1 MTLGELRLPIVLE
14 MFKAQDSAKKFTRD
28 LKGLEDQSRKTA
40 SVTAT
45 LQSKMQNVG
54 LTFIGLQSVV
64 SALKGTLGQFVN
76 QFNTFQAAAKGLES
90 ISVFKGID
98 PEAAGSAVRSLESVR
113 SGLMSVS
120 DASTAAKNLLAANFT
135 LEQTVQII
143 DRLSNSAAFGRQA
156 SLSFGDAVRSA
167 TEGIKNGNSIL
178 VDNAGVTKNLSVM
191 LEQAG
196 FKAQDM
202 MRAGEDAG
210 VRIAILNGIMTET
223 QGQVGDVAK
232 LMGTGAGAAAQFQ
245 KSMGDLQIAFG
256 EMLSSYLLPILK
268 PLTGFLQYLS
278 TAPGNVK
285 AAALAI
291 TVLATAFIFL
301 NGAIPTAV
309 KTIAIL
315 SAGIIALPAQLRLVV
330 GGILA
335 VSAAAYA
342 LSVAF
347 GVLGVASG
355 GITIAIGALVT
366 GLSAVISYFATASES
381 AEDLS
386 AQVNQLRD
394 EISQSRSNLEQLK
407 DLGEAINLGVS
418 DNEKSLE
425 LTATLKDLA
434 QIYPDI
440 ITGVN
445 AYTGELQTNANVIQ
459 TVIDRESQLQ
469 RIRNDALVYK
479 IAAGIKELMNNY
491 SDQIDAS
498 QDLSQENNQLK
509 QEVEELVEA
518 NTLLN
523 SGLNQSALASGQ
535 LTDEQANLHA
545 QIQSNEARI
554 QYLTEQIG
562 DNSSEMLD
570 GANAAAQLKQQLVDL
585 IAAGLRTGN
594 LTDVFNTLTMS
605 LGSSS
610 QAATTLQGVFA
621 NLSSNAIANL
631 LGISSSAQNMGQVL
645 WAIAKGQAFLTQG
658 NFSAAEAMFNIA
670 KGIQVSAPGSGTTG
684 TTKTSG
690 TGKQKSSR
698 APTGDKEEE
707 LNEEKRLLTE
717 IAEIEKKIAA
727 NAGNVGALKDLNEE
741 LRELRNELQY
751 VRTGIEVLDFV
762 EQLEGVSRS
771 RADLVAGMKEAAD
784 TYVEGNKK
792 AIEEV
797 DRLKIES
804 IKDETKRKRAQLQL
818 DRKLAIEE
826 INSRNID
833 PAIKKELISLTD
845 RKYNQEDPN
854 ESANKTEQL
863 FSQSLSFASQIS
875 SVLGI
880 GAETFAGQ
888 LISGLQ
894 QGLSLANSFASL
906 LSAILNISGGG
917 GLFSLLGFAGGGS
930 VPGSGSRDTVPA
942 MLTPG
947 EFVVKKAVVN
957 KIGTGFFEWLNG
969 GGLFTSIAGK
979 YASGGLVTQ
988 QAASQ
993 PQVYI
998 INSKVRGNDLDLV
1011 LKRTNRIN
1019 NRRLT

>member
-1 MTLGELRLPIVLE
+1 MTLGELRLPIVLQ
-14 MFKAQDSAKKFTRD
+14 MFNALDSTKKLTGN
-28 LKGLEDQSRKTA
+28 LKSLEDQSKRTA

-45 LQSKMQNVG
+45 LQSKMQNAG
-54 LTFIGLQSVV
+54 LTFMGLQSIVG
-64 SALKGTLGQFVN
+64 ALKGTLGQFVN
-76 QFNTFQAAAKGLES
+76 QFNSFQAAAKGLES
-90 ISVFKGID
+90 ISIFKGID
-98 PEAAGSAVRSLESVR
+98 AEAAGAAVKSLESVR
-113 SGLMSVS
+113 SGLMSVA
-120 DASTAAKNLLAANFT
+120 DASTAMKNLLAANFT
-135 LEQTVQII
+135 LEESVQMI

-210 VRIAILNGIMTET
+210 VRMAILNGIMTET

-256 EMLSSYLLPILK
+256 QMLSAYLLPILK
-268 PLTGFLQYLS
+268 PLTNFLQSLS
-278 TAPGNVK
+278 TAPGNIK
-285 AAALAI
+285 TAALAI
-291 TVLATAFIFL
+291 TVLSTAFIFL
-301 NGAIPTAV
+301 NGAIPASV
-309 KTIAIL
+309 KIIAL
-315 SAGIIALPAQLRLVV
+315 LAAGIIALPAQFRLVAA
-330 GGILA
+330 GILTLTG
-335 VSAAAYA
+335 AAYA

-366 GLSAVISYFATASES
+366 GLSGVISYFAATS
-381 AEDLS
+381 DS
-386 AQVNQLRD
+386 AQDLTADVMKLRD
-394 EISQSRSNLEQLK
+394 EVGQSKSNLEQLK
-407 DLGEAINLGVS
+407 ALGESIGLGVA

-425 LTATLKDLA
+425 LTATLKDLS

-459 TVIDRESQLQ
+459 SVIDRETQLQ
-469 RIRNDALVYK
+469 KIRNDALVYK
-479 IAAGIKELMNNY
+479 IAGGIKEITDKY
-491 SDQIDAS
+491 SEQIDAS
-498 QDLSQENNQLK
+498 QDLIYENKNLQQELDELNN
-509 QEVEELVEA
+509 A
-518 NTLLN
+518 NVKLS
-523 SGLNQSALASGQ
+523 SGLDNSAVASGQ
-535 LTDEQANLHA
+535 LTSEQAQLHA
-545 QIQSNEARI
+545 QIKSNESRI

-562 DNSSEMLD
+562 NNSSEMLD
-570 GANAAAQLKQQLVDL
+570 GVNAAAQLKQQLIDL
-585 IAAGLRTGN
+585 ISAGLRTGN

-610 QAATTLQGVFA
+610 QAATTLQGVFN

-684 TTKTSG
+684 NKTSG
-690 TGKQKSSR
+690 TGKGKTSR
-698 APTGDKEEE
+698 ASTGDKVEE
-707 LNEEKRLLTE
+707 LNEEKRLLQE
-717 IAEIEKKIAA
+717 ISEIEKKIAA
-727 NAGNVGALKDLNEE
+727 NAGNIGALKDLNEE

-751 VRTGIEVLDFV
+751 VRTGIEVIDFT

-771 RADLVAGMKEAAD
+771 RDDLTSGMKEAAKL
-784 TYVEGNKK
+784 YVEENKK
-792 AIEEV
+792 AIGEI

-818 DRKLAIEE
+818 ERKLAIEE
-826 INSRNID
+826 INSRNIH
-833 PAIKKELISLTD
+833 PAIKRELISLTN
-845 RKYNQEDPN
+845 RKYDQKDPE
-854 ESANKTEQL
+854 ESANKTEQI
-863 FSQSLSFASQIS
+863 FSQSLSLASQIS

-888 LISGLQ
+888 LLSGLQ

-930 VPGSGSRDTVPA
+930 VPGSGSGDTVPA

-947 EFVVKKAVVN
+947 EYVIRKSVVSKL
-957 KIGTGFFEWLNG
+957 GTGFFEWLNG
-969 GGLFTSIAGK
+969 GGLLSSIAGK
-979 YASGGLVTQ
+979 YATGGLVQ
-988 QAASQ
+988 PQNAAA
-993 PQVYI
+993 PQVYL
-998 INSKVRGNDLDLV
+998 INSKIKGNDLELS

>member
-1 MTLGELRLPIVLE
+1 MTLGELRLPIVLQ
-14 MFKAQDSAKKFTRD
+14 MFNALDSTKKLTGN
-28 LKGLEDQSRKTA
+28 LKSLEDQSKKTA
-40 SVTAT
+40 SVTAN
-45 LQSKMQNVG
+45 LQSKMQNAG
-54 LTFIGLQSVV
+54 LTFMGLQSIV
-64 SALKGTLGQFVN
+64 STLKGTLGQFIN
-76 QFNTFQAAAKGLES
+76 QFNSFQAAAKGLES
-90 ISVFKGID
+90 ISLFKGID
-98 PEAAGSAVRSLESVR
+98 PEAAGSAVKSLEAVR
-113 SGLMSVS
+113 SGLMSLA
-120 DASTAAKNLLAANFT
+120 DASTATKNLLAANFT
-135 LEQTVQII
+135 LEQSVEII

-196 FKAQDM
+196 YKAQDM

-210 VRIAILNGIMTET
+210 VRMAILNGILTET
-223 QGQVGDVAK
+223 QGQVGDVEK

-256 EMLSSYLLPILK
+256 EMLSAYLLPILK
-268 PLTGFLQYLS
+268 PLTGFLQSLS
-278 TAPGNVK
+278 TAPGNIK
-285 AAALAI
+285 TAALAVTI
-291 TVLATAFIFL
+291 LSTAFIFL
-301 NGAIPTAV
+301 NGAIPATV
-309 KTIAIL
+309 KIIAL
-315 SAGIIALPAQLRLVV
+315 LAAGIIALPEHLRLVV
-330 GGILA
+330 AGILT
-335 VSAAAYA
+335 VTGAAYA

-366 GLSAVISYFATASES
+366 GLSGVISYFAATSDS
-381 AEDLS
+381 AEDLT
-386 AQVNQLRD
+386 ADVMKLRD
-394 EISQSRSNLEQLK
+394 EVSQSKSNLEQLK
-407 DLGEAINLGVS
+407 GLGESIGLGVA

-425 LTATLKDLA
+425 LSATLKDLS

-459 TVIDRESQLQ
+459 SVIDRETELLK
-469 RIRNDALVYK
+469 IRNDALVYK
-479 IAAGIKELMNNY
+479 IAGGIKELTDEY
-491 SDQIDAS
+491 SGQIEVS
-498 QDLSQENNQLK
+498 QDLSTENKQLK
-509 QEVEELVEA
+509 QELEELEKA
-518 NTLLN
+518 NKQLI
-523 SGLNQSALASGQ
+523 SGLDSTAVASGQ
-535 LTDEQANLHA
+535 LTNEQAQLHT
-545 QIQSNEARI
+545 QIKSNDERI
-554 QYLTEQIG
+554 KYLTKQMN
-562 DNSSEMLD
+562 DNASQMLD
-570 GANAAAQLKQQLVDL
+570 GVNAAAQLKQQLVDL
-585 IAAGLRTGN
+585 ISAGLRTGN

-670 KGIQVSAPGSGTTG
+670 KGIQGSAPGSGTTN
-684 TTKTSG
+684 TKTSG

-727 NAGNVGALKDLNEE
+727 NTGNVGALKDLNEE

-751 VRTGIEVLDFV
+751 VRTGIEVIDFA

-771 RADLVAGMKEAAD
+771 RDDLISGMKEAAD
-784 TYVEGNKK
+784 RYVDENKK

-804 IKDETKRKRAQLQL
+804 INDETKRKRAQLQL
-818 DRKLAIEE
+818 ERRLAIEE

-833 PAIKKELISLTD
+833 PAIKKELMSLTN
-845 RKYNQEDPN
+845 RKFNQKDPN

-863 FSQSLSFASQIS
+863 ISESLSFASQIS

-880 GAETFAGQ
+880 GAESFVGK
-888 LISGLQ
+888 LLSGLQ

-930 VPGSGSRDTVPA
+930 VPGTGSGDTVPA

-969 GGLFTSIAGK
+969 GGLFSSIAGK

-988 QAASQ
+988 QAGSQ

-1011 LKRTNRIN
+1011 LKRTNKINSRRI
-1019 NRRLT
+1019 T